1 MSKGFTFRD
10 IPDIVTEA
18 DTGADSETGA
28 GARISVAT
36 QWQLIWWRFRRH
48 RLAMIGASVIVFLY
62 LLVIFADFLAYSDG
76 NSTEAGRAL
85 ISPQPIH
92 IMDNGS
98 FHPYIYAM
106 KGQRDPNTFKLIY
119 APDTSAKLY
128 LRFFAEGYG
137 YNFLGVVRT
146 HVHLIGVQ
154 GGDTE
159 SSLFLIGT
167 DRLGRDLW
175 VAHDARHTNVSHD
188 RPGGRVDQ
196 PLPRSAYGRR
206 LRPLWR
212 DDR

>member
-128 LRFFAEGYG
+128 PALFCRGLRLQLSGRGPDPCSPDWRPGRRYG
-137 YNFLGVVRT
+137 VKSVPHRNRPP
-146 HVHLIGVQ
+146 
-154 GGDTE
+154 
-159 SSLFLIGT
+159 GT
-167 DRLGRDLW
+167 RPV